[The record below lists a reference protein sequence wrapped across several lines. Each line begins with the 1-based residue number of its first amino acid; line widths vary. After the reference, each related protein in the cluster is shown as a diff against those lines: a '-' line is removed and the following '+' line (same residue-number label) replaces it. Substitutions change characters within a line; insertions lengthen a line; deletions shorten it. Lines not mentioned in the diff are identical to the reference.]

1 MISSTRNQND
11 RTGKTNQTRFLYKF
25 ESEVPFRNDILKGL
39 GIDINKFKNIEK
51 KAGMKYN
58 FDFLLQT
65 IDEDIKLELKV
76 GKNLTSIYKLPEI
89 LQVSIKKYPIFAQ
102 YVKDCYDCLLKIT
115 SRPELSEEH
124 EEILN
129 LGLDNY
135 CKDVFKINNHSS
147 LSKTYERYKTDKTF
161 NKLIANEYKIITN
174 KYLFNIDK
182 DDVRTFINCSLIQEL
197 KKQTEKN
204 FILFDST
211 KTDKYEIQKIYNFD
225 YTGFEVDET
234 RINIFT
240 DKYMFKCLL
249 RWKNGTFINNP
260 CLQISIKPNKY

>member
-11 RTGKTNQTRFLYKF
+11 RTGKANQTRFLYKF
-25 ESEVPFRNDILKGL
+25 ESEEPFRNEILKGL
-39 GIDINKFKNIEK
+39 DIDVSKFKNIEE

-65 IDEDIKLELKV
+65 TDEDIKLELKV
-76 GKNLTSIYKLPEI
+76 GKKLNSIYKLPEI
-89 LQVSIKKYPIFAQ
+89 LQVSIKRYPIFMQ
-102 YVKDCYDCLLKIT
+102 YVKDCYECLLKIT
-115 SRPELSEEH
+115 SRQEFSEEH

-129 LGLDNY
+129 LGLNNY

-161 NKLIANEYKIITN
+161 NKLIADEYRIITN
-174 KYLFNIDK
+174 QYLFNIDK
-182 DDVRTFINCSLIQEL
+182 DKLKEFINYSLILEL
-197 KKQTEKN
+197 RMQTEKN

-211 KTDKYEIQKIYNFD
+211 KEDKYKIQKIYDFK
-225 YTGFEVDET
+225 YTGFEVDAT
-234 RINIFT
+234 RLNIYT
-240 DKYMFKCLL
+240 DKYIFGCLL

-260 CLQISIKPNKY
+260 CLQISIKPRYN